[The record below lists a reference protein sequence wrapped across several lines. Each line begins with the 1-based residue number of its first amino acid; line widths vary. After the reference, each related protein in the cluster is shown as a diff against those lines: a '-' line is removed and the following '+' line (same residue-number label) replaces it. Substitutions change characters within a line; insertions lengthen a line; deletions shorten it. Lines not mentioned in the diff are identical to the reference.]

1 MPKLKPETQRA
12 RRDHILD
19 TAERCFA
26 KNGFHATTMQMICR
40 GAGISPGALY
50 IYFDSKE
57 ALIAG
62 ICERD
67 RSEFSERF
75 AGVADAPDVI
85 AALDDLASHYFVDE
99 PRYKLAMAVE
109 IGAES
114 TRNDT
119 IRDLFLVCDE
129 TIGESLGALVQRLQD
144 EGRATPV
151 LPAADA
157 AKLMQIIGDGLLWR
171 RAIDPAFDAAAV
183 MPSVLALVAL
193 LIAPREVT
201 QDAPAPPQAAIA
213 EEAKS
218 S

>member
-12 RRDHILD
+12 RREHILD
-19 TAERCFA
+19 TAEKCFA
-26 KNGFHATTMQMICR
+26 QNGFHATTMQMICR
-40 GAGISPGALY
+40 AAGISAGALY

-75 AGVADAPDVI
+75 AGVAEATDVI
-85 AALDDLASHYFVDE
+85 AALNELASHYFVDDA
-99 PRYKLAMAVE
+99 RYKLAMTVE

-114 TRNDT
+114 TRNDAVREMF
-119 IRDLFLVCDE
+119 RDCDD
-129 TIGESLGALVQRLQD
+129 TIGDTLTTLLERLEADDRITPALPTT
-144 EGRATPV
+144 E
-151 LPAADA
+151 A

-171 RAIDPAFDAAAV
+171 RAIDPEFDGAA
-183 MPSVLALVAL
+183 MLPSVLALIAM
-193 LIAPREVT
+193 LIGPKDIPT
-201 QDAPAPPQAAIA
+201 APAQVAGAS
-213 EEAKS
+213 EEAS

>member
-26 KNGFHATTMQMICR
+26 QNGFHATTMQMICR
-40 GAGISPGALY
+40 EAGISPGALY

-57 ALIAG
+57 SLIAG

-85 AALDDLASHYFVDE
+85 AALEDLASHYFVDE

-114 TRNDT
+114 TRNET
-119 IRDLFLVCDE
+119 VRDLFLVCDE
-129 TIGESLGALVQRLQD
+129 TIGESLGTLVQRLQD
-144 EGRATPV
+144 EGRASPV

-171 RAIDPAFDAAAV
+171 RAIDPKFDAAAV
-183 MPSVLALVAL
+183 MPSVLALVAM
-193 LIAPREVT
+193 LIG
-201 QDAPAPPQAAIA
+201 PQEAATPNPVPLA
-213 EEAKS
+213 EEGRPS
-218 S
+218 